1 MVIYRDPTSKKE
13 KYYAVIQNPTVS
25 YHDTKVIFGSTPQ
38 IVERKAKRQI
48 EKWQK
53 EKLLKTEHK

>member
-25 YHDTKVIFGSTPQ
+25 YHDTKVIFGSKTE

-53 EKLLKTEHK
+53 ESCNKQQK

>member
-1 MVIYRDPTSKKE
+1 MVIHRDLTLRKD
-13 KYYAVIQNPTVS
+13 KYYTVIQNPTVE
-25 YHDTKVIFGSTPQ
+25 YYDTKVIYGSTPQ

-53 EKLLKTEHK
+53 ESCNKQQK

>member
-25 YHDTKVIFGSTPQ
+25 YHDTKVIFGSKPE
-38 IVERKAKRQI
+38 IVERKAKRQL

-53 EKLLKTEHK
+53 ESCNKQQK